1 MENKIELLK
10 KLGFSDIYLKFVT
23 DETEQ
28 NETEFKQV
36 GQFAFDIISVDTSE
50 ITYPIIEKTEAP
62 INSYV
67 N

>member
-10 KLGFSDIYLKFVT
+10 KLGFSESYLKFVA
-23 DETEQ
+23 DENEHF
-28 NETEFKQV
+28 ETEFKQIE
-36 GQFAFDIISVDTSE
+36 QFAFESISVDTSE

>member
-10 KLGFSDIYLKFVT
+10 KLGFSDSYLKFVT
-23 DETEQ
+23 DKSGQ
-28 NETEFKQV
+28 NETEFQQV
-36 GQFAFDIISVDTSE
+36 GQFTFDVISVDTSE
-50 ITYPIIEKTEAP
+50 ITYPVIEKTEAP

>member
-10 KLGFSDIYLKFVT
+10 KLGFSDSYLEFIE
-23 DETEQ
+23 DNGDR
-28 NETEFKQV
+28 NEMEFKQAN
-36 GQFAFDIISVDTSE
+36 QYSFDVISVDTSE
-50 ITYPIIEKTEAP
+50 IIYPIIEKTEAP

>member
-1 MENKIELLK
+1 MENKIEILK
-10 KLGFSDIYLKFVT
+10 KLGFSDSYLKFVT

>member
-10 KLGFSDIYLKFVT
+10 KLGFSDSYLKFVT
-23 DETEQ
+23 DNSEQ
-28 NETEFKQV
+28 NETELQQV
-36 GQFAFDIISVDTSE
+36 GQFAFDVISVDTSE
-50 ITYPIIEKTEAP
+50 ITYPVIEKTEAP